1 MEILKAI
8 MAFIP
13 MIWLLIS
20 LGVLKIPTH
29 KACLWAV
36 IITAALALFVFDM
49 KAIFLGEAVIEG
61 AIYALVSIC
70 CFSTFGIQ
78 YYT

>member
-1 MEILKAI
+1 MEAIEGCKAINIQGIKEIYDREEKIMEILKAI

-36 IITAALALFVFDM
+36 IINGGLSV
-49 KAIFLGEAVIEG
+49 VR
-61 AIYALVSIC
+61 V
-70 CFSTFGIQ
+70 
-78 YYT
+78 